1 MDLLSFAGSAIA
13 VVASGISL
21 WQTVLKRPILQIYAG
36 DNIAF
41 VGDNERGHAIAIP
54 LTILNSG
61 ARDGVVLSFNLTA
74 RDVGTGWVKHFR
86 ASYVAGGEFLAS
98 ASRSKTAMSPIAVP
112 GRFFYSA
119 TLLFYPTSWEERFE
133 DTYEAALDVTIEPVI
148 APPSDWLDALL
159 RAAPRSL
166 TLRLQ
171 YKNNDVMYHMNT
183 GELRQLKTRPDAGDA
198 ATAAVDAPAAATPAT
213 EQAVG

>member
-21 WQTVLKRPILQIYAG
+21 WQTVLKRPILHIYAG
-36 DNIAF
+36 DNIAL
-41 VGDNERGHAIAIP
+41 VGDNERGHAIAVP

-74 RDVGTGWVKHFR
+74 RDAGTGWVKHFR
-86 ASYVAGGEFLAS
+86 SSYIAGTEFYAS

-119 TLLFYPTSWEERFE
+119 TLLFYPTSWDEHFE

-159 RAAPRSL
+159 RAAPRPL
-166 TLRLQ
+166 TLRLR

-183 GELRQLKTRPDAGDA
+183 GELRQLTIRPNLGDGANAVAGA
-198 ATAAVDAPAAATPAT
+198 SSAATPAT
-213 EQAVG
+213 EQAIG